1 MALVLYYLDALA
13 QKFRSVGGPDLDP
26 STPQGLAGYG
36 QSAYGTSAY
45 GDA

>member
-26 STPQGLAGYG
+26 STPQGLTGFG
-36 QSAYGTSAY
+36 QSPFGTSSF